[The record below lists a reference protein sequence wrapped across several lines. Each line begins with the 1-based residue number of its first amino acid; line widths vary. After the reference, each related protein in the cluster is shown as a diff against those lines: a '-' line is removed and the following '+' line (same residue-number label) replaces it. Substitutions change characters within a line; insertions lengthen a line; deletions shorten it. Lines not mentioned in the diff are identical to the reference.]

1 MIKNKATKQP
11 KGTFRP
17 MWPQKVILDTQG
29 LQNLAAEIDLLGAQR
44 VFLITS
50 PSLVTSTPLFEQVKE
65 IIGDRLKGHYQE
77 CAPHTPI
84 PLILEAAERARDV
97 SADCLISLG
106 GGSVIDSTKAVAFVI
121 DLDIKSAEELKP
133 HLGQFSGGQL
143 PPTPPMNKPL
153 PHITIP
159 TTGGAA
165 ELTGMVGVT
174 DPVEERKFLIVAPE
188 LTPNVA
194 ILDASATL
202 YTPQELWLSTLVRS
216 VDHAVEACYSKMGNP
231 HTDILSAEGARLMFT
246 YLPKCYENP
255 DDLQAR
261 GSLQQAAWHSGW
273 SVISAGAGL
282 SHGIGY
288 VLGGTFDVPH
298 GICSCIMLPAVM
310 QWNLE
315 TSVEPLA
322 RLARNIGAA
331 NEQDDDQAAAAKSV
345 SAVRNLIAD
354 LGLPTQLRTLG
365 PDVLTQA
372 DFDKIAEM
380 TMELPHV
387 ITNPRLAKNK
397 EDIIELLN
405 LAW

>member
-1 MIKNKATKQP
+1 
-11 KGTFRP
+11 
-17 MWPQKVILDTQG
+17 MWPQKVIIDAHG

-50 PSLVTSTPLFEQVKE
+50 PSLVACTPLFEQVKK
-65 IIGDRLKGHYQE
+65 ILGDRLKGHYQE

-84 PLILEAAERARDV
+84 PLILEAAERAREV

-106 GGSVIDSTKAVAFVI
+106 GGSVIDSTKAMAFVI
-121 DLDIKSAEELKP
+121 DLDIKSAEELEP

-165 ELTGMVGVT
+165 ELTGMV
-174 DPVEERKFLIVAPE
+174 RKFLIVAPE

-202 YTPQELWLSTLVRS
+202 HTPQELWLSTLVRS

-288 VLGGTFDVPH
+288 VLGGTYDVPH

-322 RLARNIGAA
+322 RLARTIGAA

-345 SAVRNLIAD
+345 SAVRSNHW
-354 LGLPTQLRTLG
+354 LGS
-365 PDVLTQA
+365 A
-372 DFDKIAEM
+372 NA
-380 TMELPHV
+380 
-387 ITNPRLAKNK
+387 A
-397 EDIIELLN
+397 
-405 LAW
+405 A